1 MSDSLLFGV
10 TVLDLTQ
17 GVSGPYAAKLMA
29 DYGAAVI
36 KVERPGAGDV
46 MRRAGPF
53 PGDLPHLEK
62 SGSFLYLNTN
72 KRGLTLN
79 LATVSGQRILRALAA
94 KADILIES
102 SHPGEME
109 SWGLGYDA
117 LRSINPS
124 LVMASVSNFGQ
135 TGPYRDYE
143 MTEIIAYATG
153 VSMHCTGVPDREPLK
168 LGGSAALMQAG
179 NLAAAVI
186 IGAWFGVAAT
196 GEGEYIDYSLMESQ
210 AATVDRNGA
219 CLMAVSYSGEPTF
232 RRVFSRRFNVLP
244 FGAYP
249 CADGYAHFTGAQA
262 AWWPNFCDVVGLPE
276 WKTDPRFIGP
286 NFSNVE
292 NAEIVDEGFL
302 PWILSKTKHEV
313 MVECE
318 GFAGTP
324 INTMEDIVHDPHFRQ
339 RGFFVAIN
347 HPVAGSFE
355 YPGAQFNPAKAPWR
369 AGRAPLL
376 GEHTEAI
383 LRELG
388 YSRQDLVKLTQA
400 GVI

>member
-1 MSDSLLFGV
+1 MEWRPEVGDGAYLLILIVGV
-10 TVLDLTQ
+10 VIVLVDGQLILRGAPGYLAEVYRSPKEARQ
-17 GVSGPYAAKLMA
+17 VSGMV
-29 DYGAAVI
+29 AVLFHL
-36 KVERPGAGDV
+36 V
-46 MRRAGPF
+46 MLG
-53 PGDLPHLEK
+53 
-62 SGSFLYLNTN
+62 
-72 KRGLTLN
+72 
-79 LATVSGQRILRALAA
+79 VVALVTSMWIAPD
-94 KADILIES
+94 ADIRSVLARVGIILLLTAIGHGITMAVLS
-102 SHPGEME
+102 R
-109 SWGLGYDA
+109 
-117 LRSINPS
+117 LRQQQLDTQI
-124 LVMASVSNFGQ
+124 
-135 TGPYRDYE
+135 
-143 MTEIIAYATG
+143 
-153 VSMHCTGVPDREPLK
+153 
-168 LGGSAALMQAG
+168 
-179 NLAAAVI
+179 
-186 IGAWFGVAAT
+186 
-196 GEGEYIDYSLMESQ
+196 MESQ
-210 AATVDRNGA
+210 VATVDRNGA

-276 WKTDPRFIGP
+276 WKTDPRFTGP
-286 NFSNVE
+286 NFSNIE

-302 PWILSKTKHEV
+302 PWILSKTKREV

-324 INTMEDIVHDPHFRQ
+324 INTMEDIVHDSHFRQ
-339 RGFFVAIN
+339 RGFFAAIN
-347 HPVAGSFE
+347 HPVAGRFE

-383 LRELG
+383 LSELG